1 MTESAW
7 EPIETAPRNATW
19 IKVRLADATVV
30 EAHFASGDGD
40 GLMPSYHG
48 WFVWRGYYFGECHP
62 DPTHWQPLSQ
72 QPENDKPTSPASSP
86 EATQNDLLKAANWV
100 LHDDDPRAW
109 EALELAA
116 RKATQPSA
124 EQASGGQSAVSEGFY
139 VASRAT
145 IPARGRMWRALRDS
159 GVQINSSWIDEDGEG
174 QTENFSDLWLR
185 IEGEVKRSAAL
196 ILYVE
201 SGDFPLKGAYIEV
214 GIALAWGI
222 PVRLVLPGVTLEDG
236 SARPIGSWI
245 GHPLVSRYH
254 SVREAIDAAR
264 GAGTGALRASRKVVS
279 TQSDELRS
287 QLAETQ
293 KDAKFWMDVETQ
305 TQTQLAETRGIAG
318 ALMAALEIAN
328 NFDFRWS
335 KDKCDIVDAALARAK
350 AAGISPSLEG
360 AKP

>member
-1 MTESAW
+1 MK
-7 EPIETAPRNATW
+7 R
-19 IKVRLADATVV
+19 D
-30 EAHFASGDGD
+30 
-40 GLMPSYHG
+40 HG
-48 WFVWRGYYFGECHP
+48 
-62 DPTHWQPLSQ
+62 
-72 QPENDKPTSPASSP
+72 SP
-86 EATQNDLLKAANWV
+86 EATQQELCSDCPPLGYPTNKTRCAECPNRSKRLAHCDLCGKDVPGNMKGEV
-100 LHDDDPRAW
+100 YKHKCMHRA
-109 EALELAA
+109 
-116 RKATQPSA
+116 A
-124 EQASGGQSAVSEGFY
+124 EQASGGRAAVSESFY

-196 ILYVE
+196 ILYAE

-222 PVRLVLPGVTLEDG
+222 PVRLVLPGVTLEDR

-264 GAGTGALRASRKVVS
+264 GAGTGALRASHKVVS
-279 TQSDELRS
+279 TQGDGLRS
-287 QLAETQ
+287 QLAEAQ

-318 ALMAALEIAN
+318 ALAGAL
-328 NFDFRWS
+328 RS
-335 KDKCDIVDAALARAK
+335 LVDQIDRSNAVDDHGHAVSNLLALTVSRTALAR
-350 AAGISPSLEG
+350 AAGISPEKG
-360 AKP
+360 KT